1 MKDRQLIMN
10 ISFRMDLFWQG
21 KIEMFIG
28 SLNDE
33 NMDRYMNV
41 LMILTEQTD
50 ILYTPDK
57 TYQYNLS

>member
-21 KIEMFIG
+21 NIEMFIG
-28 SLNDE
+28 SSYDE

-50 ILYTPDK
+50 FHYILKKPHG
-57 TYQYNLS
+57 LS

>member
-21 KIEMFIG
+21 KIEMVIG

-41 LMILTEQTD
+41 LMILTEQTEFKLFT
-50 ILYTPDK
+50 ILQTV
-57 TYQYNLS
+57 